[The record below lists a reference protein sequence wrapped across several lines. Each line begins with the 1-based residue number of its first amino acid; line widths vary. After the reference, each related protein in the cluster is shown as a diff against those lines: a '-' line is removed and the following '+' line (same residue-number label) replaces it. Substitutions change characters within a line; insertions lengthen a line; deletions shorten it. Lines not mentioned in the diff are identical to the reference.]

1 MTCKQQI
8 YPIARLILTISLF
21 IFSSCAYFNT
31 FYNAQLY
38 FENAEKQRLE
48 KAGESIPPAAIDAYG
63 KVIEKSQHVIDKYPD
78 SKYVQEARLLIGK
91 ARFHRKEYRIAETL
105 FNQYT
110 EIYSNE
116 VEEAEFWQALCK
128 WKLGKPQPALDV
140 LKSMLVASTDN
151 DFISKIHLAIAEI
164 YLETDEPSKAL
175 EHLVLAA
182 ETNKNRD
189 ERGQIY
195 FRIADLAYSAENYEQ
210 ALKANEEVVKNTTSK
225 KRKEEANLQIVRI
238 HRLLGK
244 WDKVKSLIKSML
256 LDDIYRSIHGDLE
269 LELVKLYQMDNQI
282 EEAITRI
289 ESIKEDYKNSKTSA
303 EAYFIHGEISLFDQW
318 NLVNAEKY
326 FGQVS
331 REFRQSMF
339 TSTANLRA
347 KEITEYQTSLT
358 EISSLEENSAL
369 IRAALDTLEY
379 DSLKQVQEEELNTS
393 QLSISN
399 HLYNLGE
406 LDAFHF
412 KRQDSSL
419 AHFQRIVDEFPE
431 SDFYPKAL
439 FVLYYIHFT
448 NENKESADLYSK
460 RILDELPSSEYADYL
475 RKALNLPVDPESVQ
489 AILRQGELEWL
500 VNPSNALTF
509 YRDIIIK
516 DSQSETASR
525 AAYFLAY
532 HYDYT
537 FFEHDSA
544 MKYYSLLNDNYYD
557 SEQAIASRDRY
568 SQLSQ
573 AVIETKKDTL
583 SEGPIFDTEQDSL
596 SNQEVDENK
605 KNEILNPK
613 FIKTKQDSLEY

>member
-164 YLETDEPSKAL
+164 YLDTDEPGKAL

>member
-318 NLVNAEKY
+318 DLVNAEKY

>member
-164 YLETDEPSKAL
+164 YLDTDEPGKAL

-358 EISSLEENSAL
+358 EISSLEENNAL
-369 IRAALDTLEY
+369 IRATLDTLEY

>member
-164 YLETDEPSKAL
+164 YLDTDEPGKAL

-412 KRQDSSL
+412 KRQDSSMVY
-419 AHFQRIVDEFPE
+419 FQRIVDEFPE

-448 NENKESADLYSK
+448 NEKKESADLYSK

>member
-164 YLETDEPSKAL
+164 YLDTDEPGKAL

-269 LELVKLYQMDNQI
+269 LELVKLYQMDKQI

-318 NLVNAEKY
+318 DLVNAEKY

-358 EISSLEENSAL
+358 EISSLEENNAL
-369 IRAALDTLEY
+369 IRATLDTLEY

-412 KRQDSSL
+412 KRQDSSMVY
-419 AHFQRIVDEFPE
+419 FQRIVDEFPE

>member
-1 MTCKQQI
+1 M
-8 YPIARLILTISLF
+8 
-21 IFSSCAYFNT
+21 
-31 FYNAQLY
+31 
-38 FENAEKQRLE
+38 E

-164 YLETDEPSKAL
+164 YLDTDEPGKAL

-182 ETNKNRD
+182 EMNKNRD

-318 NLVNAEKY
+318 DLVNAEKY

>member
-164 YLETDEPSKAL
+164 YLDTDEPGKAL

-269 LELVKLYQMDNQI
+269 LELVKLYQMDKQI

-318 NLVNAEKY
+318 DLVNAEKY

-358 EISSLEENSAL
+358 EISSLEENNAL
-369 IRAALDTLEY
+369 IRATLDTLEY

-412 KRQDSSL
+412 KRQDSSMVY
-419 AHFQRIVDEFPE
+419 FQRIVDEFPE

-448 NENKESADLYSK
+448 NENEESADLYSK